1 MANDPS
7 EQAPQATADEPFE
20 VWWPKYIAGV
30 NKSVMDAEQHLEV
43 PPGTISSIPNDPDFI
58 ATVKTYAVIEP
69 ILNELITKCQPQL
82 APFAFALAP
91 TPAGYEDFVVSLNIS
106 GRSGK
111 LKLAQA
117 LGLLAN
123 DRVLFIGA
131 VARVR
136 NRYAHNVKNMHR
148 SLAEILTEEQ
158 QSNKQ
163 IVKQLT
169 GVDLTRSSDEAIFKI
184 FMYFQLA
191 HYLAEALQ
199 TLRPPPLPTGG
210 LLGLGALFSNP
221 PPNTD

>member
-1 MANDPS
+1 LANDPS
-7 EQAPQATADEPFE
+7 EHAPQANADEPFE
-20 VWWPKYIAGV
+20 VLWPKYIDRV

-82 APFAFALAP
+82 APLAFALAP
-91 TPAGYEDFVVSLNIS
+91 TPVGYEDFVVSLNIS

-111 LKLAQA
+111 LNLAQA
-117 LGLLAN
+117 FGLLTN
-123 DRVLFIGA
+123 DRALFIGA

-158 QSNKQ
+158 QNNKQ

-169 GVDLTRSSDEAIFKI
+169 GVEGSPDGAKI

-191 HYLAEALQ
+191 DYLAEALQ
-199 TLRPPPLPTGG
+199 TLRPPPLPPTVG
-210 LLGLGALFSNP
+210 LSGLGALFNNP